1 MIRDTVAPRPDWQA
15 KVEARGLIWHTN
27 KDDGGDKPYW
37 DEGTFY
43 RFDRIEVDLIEGA
56 TAELYRLFLEA
67 GQAVIDDP
75 NPPRATAA
83 LRVIAVPT
91 GAWKYVAPAV
101 RVNDPPETRSP

>member
-56 TAELYRLFLEA
+56 TAELYRLFLDA
-67 GQAVIDDP
+67 GQVRIFGCRADGRDCEP
-75 NPPRATAA
+75 NKCANCKEKTEASYHQVLP
-83 LRVIAVPT
+83 L
-91 GAWKYVAPAV
+91 G
-101 RVNDPPETRSP
+101 